1 MADVEYLES
10 ERKKLWASI
19 VDLQDSIKKK
29 TSDYEK
35 DAKQASRKCSEY
47 RNKCEASRIEAEAF
61 LKSILST
68 SDMIEKSGISEQIT
82 TIQSFHSNLASKKE
96 AIEGEIEELETLFEN
111 YSNYAEQLQKLETL
125 SASADES
132 SSQIEAYVNQL
143 TTRKKEVDTLYF
155 EIFGFSK
162 TDPTTGVETKIAGRK
177 DELNKAY
184 IELKNSFEKFSKDKK
199 TEFDNTLSEWKK
211 SYLASQSEIQSLLPK
226 ALTTGL
232 SYAYSKKKDDEILE
246 IDMLKKSFKNW
257 IYVLMTVS
265 FIPFAV
271 SAYMLIHDK
280 IPLQQVIMQ
289 LSSLVSPIVLLYIPP
304 LWIALSTNKKI
315 NLSKRLI
322 EEYTHKEVVSKTFEG
337 LTKQIE
343 DIKDKTVSAELKAKL
358 LRNILE
364 VSTENPGKLLSDYN
378 QSDHPILERVSG
390 FFNTKSVKDSNAK
403 IE

>member
-47 RNKCEASRIEAEAF
+47 RNKCEVSRIEAEAL

-82 TIQSFHSNLASKKE
+82 TIQSFHSNLASQKE
-96 AIEGEIEELETLFEN
+96 AIEGEIEELETLFGN

-162 TDPTTGVETKIAGRK
+162 TDPTTGTETKIAGRK

-184 IELKNSFEKFSKDKK
+184 TELKNSFEKFSKDKK

-211 SYLASQSEIQSLLPK
+211 LYLASQNEIQSLLPK

-257 IYVLMTVS
+257 IYVLMAVS

-315 NLSKRLI
+315 NISKRLI

-337 LTKQIE
+337 LAKQIE

-378 QSDHPILERVSG
+378 RSDHPILERVSG
-390 FFNTKSVKDSNAK
+390 LFNRKSIKDSNAK